1 MSTRSTRSMNRKVDW
16 FIAKHDYHDW
26 WYNDFC
32 RIMFCL
38 KCVCKMNL
46 IDVNRRVIVEDLW
59 SVETDANGPF
69 ETFGLLLGL
78 FGWQSISHTQ
88 KSTWTWITR
97 GTWQASKQIPP
108 ESGPWDLFRKNHRFP
123 LSREIDGTCSALSD
137 LHPFASFALKWSSS
151 DLKWGWKWFAVW
163 CSNSLFSGNF
173 SRKLTLASARG
184 GAGLSPTQWF
194 FTRPPPSRGILKRC
208 WKQMVTGSNPA
219 IGNLYR
225 SPPHWAWSLTTGT
238 PRHAT
243 LDMLVGDS
251 IRGNNDHAS
260 SCKDNLWPQVATV
273 ATVAIVGIFY
283 SLWACGVRQTWGLIM
298 NTCFGFKA
306 RIWGPFWKWTS
317 IMSKGVQSSLRKSV
331 CETQLTGKQPV
342 DWFFNHTMQWEMDSY
357 IRCSRSARSSRT
369 TRSLVRASVA
379 SA

>member
-1 MSTRSTRSMNRKVDW
+1 MGL
-16 FIAKHDYHDW
+16 
-26 WYNDFC
+26 
-32 RIMFCL
+32 L
-38 KCVCKMNL
+38 K
-46 IDVNRRVIVEDLW
+46 
-59 SVETDANGPF
+59 
-69 ETFGLLLGL
+69 LLGL
-78 FGWQSISHTQ
+78 LGWQSISHMQ

-108 ESGPWDLFRKNHRFP
+108 ESGPWDLFRKIPRFP

-194 FTRPPPSRGILKRC
+194 FTRTPPLPGHFEAVLEADGHGLKSCQVSRQSVLF
-208 WKQMVTGSNPA
+208 T
-219 IGNLYR
+219 
-225 SPPHWAWSLTTGT
+225 PPWAWSLTTGRGT

-243 LDMLVGDS
+243 LDMLVGGS
-251 IRGNNDHAS
+251 IRGNNDHES

-283 SLWACGVRQTWGLIM
+283 SLWALWCQTDLGLKM

-317 IMSKGVQSSLRKSV
+317 IMSKGVRSSLRKSV

-342 DWFFNHTMQWEMDSY
+342 ETIQSTSNINLNSQ
-357 IRCSRSARSSRT
+357 
-369 TRSLVRASVA
+369 
-379 SA
+379 